1 MSLKKLNHKNKQRFS
16 ALLKEATHHLKVHQY
31 QAALQAYKKI
41 YNLTHDPRSLQL
53 QGLCLYK
60 LNQLDEAISV
70 SELALAKFKQIG
82 QLDVPTLEN
91 LTEVYGIHG
100 DVEKSHYYGKKCL
113 QAKDSLAMKG
123 AKSFQ
128 LLEASSSLGKKQ
140 VFSFSLFGA
149 SPRYCENAILNVKAV
164 QQIFPDFICRFY
176 IDESV
181 PKQVQSRL
189 VAEKAEVVLVESDF
203 RPLPGTMW
211 RFLALDDEEVA
222 VVICRDADSVVSMR
236 EKAIVE
242 EWLSSDFK
250 AHVIRDFPSH
260 CELLLA
266 GLFGIKRGAISPIKG
281 AMLGFVEAAKN
292 GRYTDQQFLRHCIW
306 PQIKLTALTHDRC
319 FQFGEHMGTEAL
331 PSPASSTDHI
341 GSNLG
346 AKSISLSSDLPDGS
360 HVEFYFVFDS
370 HDKRGP
376 YQAVVKNKSWSSP
389 IPDAYIDSLNEKSM
403 TIEWKRIAS

>member
-16 ALLKEATHHLKVHQY
+16 ALLKEATHHLKKHQY

-41 YNLTHDPRSLQL
+41 YTLTHDPRSLQL

-60 LNQLDEAISV
+60 LNQLAEAINV
-70 SELALAKFKQIG
+70 SEFALVKFKQLG
-82 QLDVPTLEN
+82 QLDIPTLEN
-91 LTEVYGIHG
+91 LAEVYGIQG
-100 DVEKSHYYGKKCL
+100 DTEKSHHYGKKCL
-113 QAKDSLAMKG
+113 QAKDNVAMKG
-123 AKSFQ
+123 APTPPPF
-128 LLEASSSLGKKQ
+128 EEPNSLGKKQ
-140 VFSFSLFGA
+140 IFSFSLFGA

-181 PKQVQSRL
+181 PKHVQRRL
-189 VAEKAEVVLVESDF
+189 SAEKAEVLLVGSEFSF
-203 RPLPGTMW
+203 LPGTMW

-222 VVICRDADSVVSMR
+222 VVICRDADSVVNMR
-236 EKAIVE
+236 EKTIVE

-250 AHVIRDFPSH
+250 AHIIRDFSSH

-266 GLFGIKRGAISPIKG
+266 GLFGIKRGAVSPVKEP
-281 AMLGFVEAAKN
+281 MLGFVETAKN

-319 FQFGEHMGTEAL
+319 FQFGEHLGIETL
-331 PSPASSTDHI
+331 PLPATSTDHI

-346 AKSISLSSDLPDGS
+346 AKSISLSSDLPDDS
-360 HVEFYFVFDS
+360 KIEFYFVFDS

-389 IPDAYIDSLNEKSM
+389 IPDAYVGLLNEKSM
-403 TIEWKRIAS
+403 TIEWKHVAS